1 MTLHFYKYEGAGN
14 DFIIIDNRNL
24 NIALDKEKIQ
34 SLCLRHFGVG
44 SDGLMLLESVSKHCP
59 SIYTQSP
66 NTANQKSEN
75 SYSQTIL
82 NAKKTDTL
90 VHNFENLDFAMRF
103 FNPDGSSGMM
113 CGNGGRC
120 IVRFAKDIGAI
131 QGKETTFFAPDGIH
145 SAEILANEDISL
157 KMKDV
162 DSWGTYPDG
171 YWIDTG
177 TSHFVVK
184 SKDVKQEDILLRGRE
199 LRYDKRFLQHNGT
212 NVNFYTEIKE
222 NNLLIRTYER
232 GVEDET
238 LACGTGITA
247 TALCY
252 AIDKDFKDGIY
263 TIDVSTL
270 HNKLRVKFFK
280 KENLFKNIYL
290 TGPATRVFEG
300 EIKI

>member
-14 DFIIIDNRNL
+14 DFIIIDNRSL
-24 NIALDKEKIQ
+24 TIALDKEKIQ
-34 SLCLRHFGVG
+34 SLCLRHFGIG
-44 SDGLMLLESVSKHCP
+44 SDGLMLLENVSN
-59 SIYTQSP
+59 QS
-66 NTANQKSEN
+66 SH
-75 SYSQTIL
+75 
-82 NAKKTDTL
+82 TL
-90 VHNFENLDFAMRF
+90 DKNVEKLDFAMRF
-103 FNPDGSSGMM
+103 YNPDGSGGMM

-131 QGKETTFFAPDGIH
+131 QEDTTTFLAPDGTH
-145 SAEILANEDISL
+145 SAEILKDGNISL
-157 KMKDV
+157 RMKDV
-162 DSWGTYPDG
+162 DSLEKYDDG

-184 SKDVKQEDILLRGRE
+184 SKDVKLEDLITVGRK

-212 NVNFYTEIKE
+212 NVNFYTEISD

-252 AIDKDFKDGIY
+252 SIDKNFKDGSYMVNIE
-263 TIDVSTL
+263 TL
-270 HNKLRVKFFK
+270 HNKLSVKFFK
-280 KENLFKNIYL
+280 KGNSFKDIYL
-290 TGPATRVFEG
+290 IGPATKVFEG
-300 EIKI
+300 EVKI

>member
-44 SDGLMLLESVSKHCP
+44 SDGLMFLESV
-59 SIYTQSP
+59 
-66 NTANQKSEN
+66 
-75 SYSQTIL
+75 
-82 NAKKTDTL
+82 KKEESSNL
-90 VHNFENLDFAMRF
+90 VPEREDLDFAMRF
-103 FNPDGSSGMM
+103 YNPDGSSGMM

-131 QGKETTFFAPDGIH
+131 QGKQTTFLAPDGIH
-145 SAEILANEDISL
+145 SAEILANGDISL

-199 LRYDKRFLQHNGT
+199 LRHDKRFLQHNGT
-212 NVNFYTEIKE
+212 NVNFYTEIKQ

-252 AIDKDFKDGIY
+252 AVDKDFKDGIY
-263 TIDVSTL
+263 TIDIATL
-270 HNKLRVKFFK
+270 HNKLKVKFLKHEKEFK
-280 KENLFKNIYL
+280 DIYL
-290 TGPATRVFEG
+290 IGPANKVFEG
-300 EIKI
+300 EITI

>member
-1 MTLHFYKYEGAGN
+1 MTVRFYKYEGAGN

-24 NIALDKEKIQ
+24 NIALDKEKIK
-34 SLCLRHFGVG
+34 SLCLRHFGIG
-44 SDGLMLLESVSKHCP
+44 SDGLMLLERFKPESLS
-59 SIYTQSP
+59 
-66 NTANQKSEN
+66 
-75 SYSQTIL
+75 SYEQ
-82 NAKKTDTL
+82 D
-90 VHNFENLDFAMRF
+90 FEVVDFSMRF
-103 FNPDGSSGMM
+103 YNPDGSSGMM

-131 QGKETTFFAPDGIH
+131 QTDTTTFLAPDGVH
-145 SAEILANEDISL
+145 CAEILNNGDISL

-162 DSWGTYPDG
+162 DFFEKYDDG

-184 SKDVKQEDILLRGRE
+184 SKDVKNEDVFERGKS
-199 LRYDKRFLQHNGT
+199 LRYDNRFQKHNGT

-252 AIDKDFKDGIY
+252 ALDKNFKNGNY
-263 TIDVSTL
+263 TIDIATL

-290 TGPATRVFEG
+290 IGPATRVFEG